1 LFLSAIATISLI
13 VGAIGIMNT
22 MFTSVLEKTR
32 EIGILKALGAKNRDI
47 LVIFLLNAAIIG
59 IIGGIFG
66 IILGIIA
73 SSYISV
79 LAGGTTTGGMG
90 GGGFGRIFSSSYVS
104 LTLII
109 EVFLVSIFV
118 GLISGA
124 IPAYRASRLKP
135 VDALRYE

>member
-1 LFLSAIATISLI
+1 
-13 VGAIGIMNT
+13 MNT

-73 SSYISV
+73 SSY
-79 LAGGTTTGGMG
+79 
-90 GGGFGRIFSSSYVS
+90 VS

>member
-1 LFLSAIATISLI
+1 MTLFLTAIAAISLV

-47 LVIFLLNAAIIG
+47 LTIFLLNSGIIG

-66 IILGIIA
+66 VIIGIIA
-73 SSYISV
+73 SSYIGDLVS
-79 LAGGTTTGGMG
+79 GGSG
-90 GGGFGRIFSSSYVS
+90 GGLGLGRLLSTTYVS
-104 LTLII
+104 PLL
-109 EVFLVSIFV
+109 VFEIFLLSLFV

-124 IPAYRASRLKP
+124 IPAYRASRLRP
-135 VDALRYE
+135 VEALRYE

>member
-1 LFLSAIATISLI
+1 
-13 VGAIGIMNT
+13 MNT

>member
-1 LFLSAIATISLI
+1 MFLSAIATISLI